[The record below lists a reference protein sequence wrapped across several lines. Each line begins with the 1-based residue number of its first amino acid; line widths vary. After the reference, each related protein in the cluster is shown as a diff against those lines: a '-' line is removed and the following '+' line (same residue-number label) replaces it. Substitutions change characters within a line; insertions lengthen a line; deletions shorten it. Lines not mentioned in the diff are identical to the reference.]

1 MSRSA
6 RKSPNVCP
14 FSRYSASSSLRRL
27 ASARAL
33 NAPSIRAAK
42 ARLYAT
48 IWLHLKSRNT
58 AAQRLFRA
66 ARSQA
71 PLRPAP
77 NALASA
83 LRITAPQAATEILR
97 NITHI
102 RAQLGSAVRLD
113 ELRAL
118 WTQVVLRL
126 FPNPLRVNGRR
137 VLVGD
142 GIKAPKRSKKMLW
155 GQIATSA
162 V

>member
-1 MSRSA
+1 MRA
-6 RKSPNVCP
+6 CQAAIMRNYLV
-14 FSRYSASSSLRRL
+14 ASQ
-27 ASARAL
+27 AE
-33 NAPSIRAAK
+33 
-42 ARLYAT
+42 
-48 IWLHLKSRNT
+48 RNT

-71 PLRPAP
+71 PLRPAA

-83 LRITAPQAATEILR
+83 LRIAAPQAATEILR
-97 NITHI
+97 NITQK